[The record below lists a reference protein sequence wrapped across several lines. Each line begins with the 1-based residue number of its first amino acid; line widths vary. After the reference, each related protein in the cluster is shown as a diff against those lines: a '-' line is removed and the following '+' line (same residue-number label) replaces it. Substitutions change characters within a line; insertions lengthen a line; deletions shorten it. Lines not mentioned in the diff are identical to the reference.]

1 MKQALTDQ
9 YGSFTEMAENEIEGT
24 DYSVAARD
32 AGSALLVMAPH
43 GGGIEPGISEIVR
56 AFEEGFSV
64 YLLEGLKRRGN
75 KSLHVTSAHF
85 DCPLAVR
92 MAAGHRYILA
102 FHGYDEPSRRHTLI
116 GGTDRR
122 RALMFAETL
131 EKHGFSAELAAERG
145 YLSGTNSVSINNR
158 CQTGLSVQFEI
169 STAQRKAMF
178 EQFTLKGRRT
188 SQNEVFSRYVKALKE
203 GARIAYGPSAA
214 GS

>member
-1 MKQALTDQ
+1 MKRALTDQ

-43 GGGIEPGISEIVR
+43 GGGIEPGISEIVK
-56 AFEEGFSV
+56 AFAEGASV

-85 DCPLAVR
+85 DCPLALR

-102 FHGYDEPSRRHTLI
+102 FHGYEEPAHRHTLI

-122 RALMFAETL
+122 RALMFKETL
-131 EKHGFSAELAAERG
+131 ERHGFSAELAAERG
-145 YLSGTNSVSINNR
+145 YLSGTNPASINNR

-203 GARIAYGPSAA
+203 GACIAYGPSAT

>member
-56 AFEEGFSV
+56 AFAAGSSV

-102 FHGYDEPSRRHTLI
+102 FHGYDEPFRRHTLI
-116 GGTDRR
+116 GGQIEGAPCCLRRHWRSTDFLRSWR
-122 RALMFAETL
+122 
-131 EKHGFSAELAAERG
+131 
-145 YLSGTNSVSINNR
+145 
-158 CQTGLSVQFEI
+158 
-169 STAQRKAMF
+169 
-178 EQFTLKGRRT
+178 LKGDIFQVQT
-188 SQNEVFSRYVKALKE
+188 LQAST
-203 GARIAYGPSAA
+203 IAAKQG
-214 GS
+214 